1 MDTIMKAFGYTTA
14 TPTLSDSS
22 LQAIE
27 LPDPVA
33 TGHDILVT
41 VEAISVNPVD
51 TKIRANVS
59 PESGYK
65 VIGWDAVGMIKA
77 IGDKVSLF
85 NVGDRVFYAGDLTRQ
100 GSNAELQLVDERI
113 VGLAPTSLSN
123 SEAAALPLTSIT
135 AWELLFD
142 RLQIEKSKNNK
153 PASVLVIGA
162 AGGVGSILVQLA
174 KQLTNLTVVGT
185 AAREESANW
194 LKDLGVDHVLD
205 HSKNLNQQRLEAE
218 LSEFDYVISLTHT
231 DQHLDS
237 IMEVIKPQGK
247 LALIDDPA
255 SFDILKLK
263 RKSISLHWE
272 FMYTRSMFQTD
283 DMIAQHQLLSE
294 LATLVDN
301 GTIKTTLGEHLGKI
315 NVAILIKA
323 HRILESHKA
332 RGKLVLEG
340 FE

>member
-1 MDTIMKAFGYTTA
+1 MKAFGYTTA

-33 TGHDILVT
+33 TGHDILVA

-59 PESGYK
+59 PDTGYK
-65 VIGWDAVGMIKA
+65 VIGWDAVGTIKA
-77 IGDKVSLF
+77 VGDKVSLF

-135 AWELLFD
+135 AWELLCD
-142 RLQIEKSKNNK
+142 RLPIEKSQNNK

-194 LKDLGVDHVLD
+194 LKDLGVDHVLE
-205 HSKNLNQQRLEAE
+205 HSKNLNEQRLAAD
-218 LSEFDYVISLTHT
+218 LSEFDYVVSLTHT

-294 LATLVDN
+294 LASLVDN

-315 NVAILIKA
+315 NVANLVKA
-323 HRILESHKA
+323 HGILESHKA

>member
-1 MDTIMKAFGYTTA
+1 MKAFGYTTA

-33 TGHDILVT
+33 TGHDILVA

-59 PESGYK
+59 PDTGYK
-65 VIGWDAVGMIKA
+65 VIGWDAVGTVKA
-77 IGDKVSLF
+77 VGDKVSLF

-185 AAREESANW
+185 AARKESANW

-205 HSKNLNQQRLEAE
+205 HSKNLNEKRLAAD
-218 LSEFDYVISLTHT
+218 LNEFDYVVSLTHT

-283 DMIAQHQLLSE
+283 DVIAQHQLLSE
-294 LATLVDN
+294 LASLVDN

-315 NVAILIKA
+315 NVANLIKA
-323 HRILESHKA
+323 HGILESHQA

>member
-1 MDTIMKAFGYTTA
+1 MGTVKA
-14 TPTLSDSS
+14 
-22 LQAIE
+22 
-27 LPDPVA
+27 V
-33 TGHDILVT
+33 
-41 VEAISVNPVD
+41 
-51 TKIRANVS
+51 
-59 PESGYK
+59 
-65 VIGWDAVGMIKA
+65 
-77 IGDKVSLF
+77 GDKVSLF

-194 LKDLGVDHVLD
+194 LKGLGVDHVLD
-205 HSKNLNQQRLEAE
+205 HSKNLNEQRLAAD
-218 LSEFDYVISLTHT
+218 LNEFDYVVSLTHT
-231 DQHLDS
+231 DQHLNS

-272 FMYTRSMFQTD
+272 FMYTRSMFQTE

-301 GTIKTTLGEHLGKI
+301 GTIKTTLSEHLGKI
-315 NVAILIKA
+315 NVANLIKA
-323 HRILESHKA
+323 HGILESHKA

>member
-1 MDTIMKAFGYTTA
+1 MKAFGYTTA

-33 TGHDILVT
+33 TGHDILVV

-59 PESGYK
+59 PDTGYK
-65 VIGWDAVGMIKA
+65 VIGWDAVGTVKA
-77 IGDKVSLF
+77 VGDKVSLF

-205 HSKNLNQQRLEAE
+205 HSKNLNEQRLAAD
-218 LSEFDYVISLTHT
+218 LNEFDYVVSLTHT

-272 FMYTRSMFQTD
+272 FMYTRSMFQTE
-283 DMIAQHQLLSE
+283 DMIAQHQLLTE
-294 LATLVDN
+294 LATLVDS

-315 NVAILIKA
+315 NVANLVKA
-323 HRILESHKA
+323 HGILESHQA

>member
-1 MDTIMKAFGYTTA
+1 MKAFGYTTA

-33 TGHDILVT
+33 TGHDILVV

-59 PESGYK
+59 PDTGYK
-65 VIGWDAVGMIKA
+65 VIGWDAVGTVKA
-77 IGDKVSLF
+77 VGDKVSLF

-205 HSKNLNQQRLEAE
+205 HSKNLNEQRLAAD
-218 LSEFDYVISLTHT
+218 LNEFDYVVSLTHT

-272 FMYTRSMFQTD
+272 FMYTRSMFQTE
-283 DMIAQHQLLSE
+283 DMIAQHQLLTE
-294 LATLVDN
+294 LATLVDS

-315 NVAILIKA
+315 NVANLIKA

>member
-1 MDTIMKAFGYTTA
+1 MKAFGYTTA

-33 TGHDILVT
+33 TGHDILVA

-59 PESGYK
+59 PDNGYK
-65 VIGWDAVGMIKA
+65 VIGWDAVGTVKA
-77 IGDKVSLF
+77 VGDKVSLF

-185 AAREESANW
+185 AARKESANW

-205 HSKNLNQQRLEAE
+205 HSKNLNEQRLAAD
-218 LSEFDYVISLTHT
+218 LNEFDYVVSLTHT
-231 DQHLDS
+231 EQHLDS
-237 IMEVIKPQGK
+237 IIEVIKPQGK

-294 LATLVDN
+294 LASLVDD

-315 NVAILIKA
+315 NVANLVKA
-323 HRILESHKA
+323 HGILESHKA

>member
-1 MDTIMKAFGYTTA
+1 MKAFGYTTA

-22 LQAIE
+22 LKAIE

-33 TGHDILVT
+33 SGHDILVA

-59 PESGYK
+59 PDTGYK
-65 VIGWDAVGMIKA
+65 VIGWDAVGTVKA
-77 IGDKVSLF
+77 VGDKVSLF

-142 RLQIEKSKNNK
+142 RLQIEKCKNNK

-205 HSKNLNQQRLEAE
+205 HSKNLNQQRLAAD
-218 LSEFDYVISLTHT
+218 LNEFDYIVSLTHT

-315 NVAILIKA
+315 NVANLIKA
-323 HRILESHKA
+323 HGILESHKA

>member
-1 MDTIMKAFGYTTA
+1 MKAFGYTTA

-33 TGHDILVT
+33 TGHDILVA

-59 PESGYK
+59 PGNGYK
-65 VIGWDAVGMIKA
+65 VIGWDAVGTVKA
-77 IGDKVSLF
+77 VGDKVSLF

-142 RLQIEKSKNNK
+142 RLQIEKSKSNK

-205 HSKNLNQQRLEAE
+205 HSKNLNEQRLAAD
-218 LSEFDYVISLTHT
+218 LNEFDYVVSLTHT

-294 LATLVDN
+294 LSTLVDN

-315 NVAILIKA
+315 NVANLIKA
-323 HRILESHKA
+323 HGILESHKA

>member
-1 MDTIMKAFGYTTA
+1 MKAFGYTTA

-27 LPDPVA
+27 LPNPVA
-33 TGHDILVT
+33 TGHDILVA

-59 PESGYK
+59 PDNGYK
-65 VIGWDAVGMIKA
+65 VIGWDAVGTVKA
-77 IGDKVSLF
+77 VGDNVSLF

-205 HSKNLNQQRLEAE
+205 HSKSLNEQRLAAD
-218 LSEFDYVISLTHT
+218 LNEFDYVVSLTHT

-294 LATLVDN
+294 LASLVDN

-315 NVAILIKA
+315 NVANLVKA
-323 HRILESHKA
+323 HGILESHKA

>member
-1 MDTIMKAFGYTTA
+1 MKAFGYTTA

-33 TGHDILVT
+33 TGHDILVA

-59 PESGYK
+59 PDIGYK
-65 VIGWDAVGMIKA
+65 VIGWDAVGTVKA
-77 IGDKVSLF
+77 VGDKVSLF

-185 AAREESANW
+185 AARKESANW

-205 HSKNLNQQRLEAE
+205 HSKNLNEQRLAAD
-218 LSEFDYVISLTHT
+218 LNEFDYVVSLTHT

-315 NVAILIKA
+315 NVANLIKA

>member
-1 MDTIMKAFGYTTA
+1 MKAFGYTTA

-33 TGHDILVT
+33 TGHDILVA

-59 PESGYK
+59 PDTGYK
-65 VIGWDAVGMIKA
+65 VIGWDAVGTVKA
-77 IGDKVSLF
+77 VGDNVSLF

-205 HSKNLNQQRLEAE
+205 HSKSLNEQRLAAD
-218 LSEFDYVISLTHT
+218 LNEFDYVVSLTHT

-294 LATLVDN
+294 LASLVDN

-315 NVAILIKA
+315 NVANLIKA
-323 HRILESHKA
+323 HGILESHKA

>member
-1 MDTIMKAFGYTTA
+1 MKAFGYTTA

-27 LPDPVA
+27 LADPVA
-33 TGHDILVT
+33 TGHDILVA
-41 VEAISVNPVD
+41 VKAISVNPVD

-59 PESGYK
+59 PDNGYK
-65 VIGWDAVGMIKA
+65 VIGWDAVGTVKA
-77 IGDKVSLF
+77 VGDKVSLF

-142 RLQIEKSKNNK
+142 RLQIEKSKSNK

-194 LKDLGVDHVLD
+194 LKGLGVDHVLD
-205 HSKNLNQQRLEAE
+205 HSKNLNEQRLAAD
-218 LSEFDYVISLTHT
+218 LNEFDYVVSLTHT

-272 FMYTRSMFQTD
+272 FMYTRSMFQTE

-315 NVAILIKA
+315 NVANLIKA
-323 HRILESHKA
+323 HGILESHKA

>member
-1 MDTIMKAFGYTTA
+1 MKAFGYTTA

-33 TGHDILVT
+33 TGHDILVA

-51 TKIRANVS
+51 TKIRANLS
-59 PESGYK
+59 PDTGYK
-65 VIGWDAVGMIKA
+65 VIGWDAVGTVKA
-77 IGDKVSLF
+77 VGDKVSLF

-185 AAREESANW
+185 AARKESANW

-205 HSKNLNQQRLEAE
+205 HSKNLNEQRLAAD
-218 LSEFDYVISLTHT
+218 LSEFDYVVSLTHT

-294 LATLVDN
+294 LASLVDK
-301 GTIKTTLGEHLGKI
+301 GTIKTTWGEQLGKI
-315 NVAILIKA
+315 NVANLVKA
-323 HRILESHKA
+323 HGILESQQA

>member
-1 MDTIMKAFGYTTA
+1 MKAFGYTTA

-33 TGHDILVT
+33 TGHDILVA
-41 VEAISVNPVD
+41 VETISVNPVD

-59 PESGYK
+59 PDTGYK
-65 VIGWDAVGMIKA
+65 VIGWDAVGTVKA
-77 IGDKVSLF
+77 VGDKVSLF

-205 HSKNLNQQRLEAE
+205 HSKNLNEQRLAAD
-218 LSEFDYVISLTHT
+218 LSEFDYVVSLTHT

-294 LATLVDN
+294 LASLVDN

-315 NVAILIKA
+315 NVANLIKA

>member
-1 MDTIMKAFGYTTA
+1 MKAFGYTTA

-33 TGHDILVT
+33 TGHDILVV

-59 PESGYK
+59 PDTGYK
-65 VIGWDAVGMIKA
+65 VIGWDAVGTVKA
-77 IGDKVSLF
+77 VGDKVSLF

-205 HSKNLNQQRLEAE
+205 HSKNLNEQRLAAD
-218 LSEFDYVISLTHT
+218 LNEFDYVVSLTHT

-272 FMYTRSMFQTD
+272 FMYTRSMFQTE
-283 DMIAQHQLLSE
+283 DMIAQHQLLTE
-294 LATLVDN
+294 LATLVDS

-315 NVAILIKA
+315 NVANLIKA
-323 HRILESHKA
+323 HGILESHKA